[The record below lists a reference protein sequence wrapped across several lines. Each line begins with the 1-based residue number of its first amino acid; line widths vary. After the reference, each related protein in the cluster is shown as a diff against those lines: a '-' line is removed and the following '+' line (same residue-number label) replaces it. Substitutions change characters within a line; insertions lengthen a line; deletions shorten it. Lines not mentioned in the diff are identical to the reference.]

1 MGSSCSWKERESI
14 CSSCFYGNC
23 FRSFLLLDYTRYET
37 KSCRLRLFWKR
48 DRELKTSICTIRFTL
63 FNPNY
68 QQILT
73 KNISYA
79 TWKVSKEVLIEEYE
93 KEENKRRQE
102 AAEEAARLAAEELAK
117 QQQQQSEQT
126 EQTDSSDHSNQSES
140 SETTNTTTNTTK
152 SSGLVAVQESSSSE
166 TDNTENNASPSLMIV
181 EDKKKENDSFQI
193 SMGFYCLLIERNVLY
208 KILYDR
214 KQLRSRL
221 SISHQTDFPS
231 FSYFLINFYIIRF
244 SIL

>member
-14 CSSCFYGNC
+14 CSSCFYG
-23 FRSFLLLDYTRYET
+23 SFIHSFILLDYTRYET

-48 DRELKTSICTIRFTL
+48 DWKLKTSICTIGFTI
-63 FNPNY
+63 FISNY
-68 QQILT
+68 KQILT

-117 QQQQQSEQT
+117 QQQEQSEQNKQA
-126 EQTDSSDHSNQSES
+126 EQSDSSDSSEQSEQ
-140 SETTNTTTNTTK
+140 SETTTNTSN

-166 TDNTENNASPSLMIV
+166 TDTTVNTSSPSLMIV

-193 SMGFYCLLIERNVLY
+193 SLGFYCLLIEWSVVCEL
-208 KILYDR
+208 LCAR
-214 KQLRSRL
+214 KHLRSRFC
-221 SISHQTDFPS
+221 ISLQTDFSS
-231 FSYFLINFYIIRF
+231 FTYFFMNYYIILFLI
-244 SIL
+244 L

>member
-117 QQQQQSEQT
+117 QQQEQSEQNKQA
-126 EQTDSSDHSNQSES
+126 EQSDSSEQSEQ
-140 SETTNTTTNTTK
+140 SEQLETTTNTSN

-166 TDNTENNASPSLMIV
+166 TDNTVNTSSPSLMIV

-193 SMGFYCLLIERNVLY
+193 SLGFYCLFIERSVLY
-208 KILYDR
+208 NILYDR

-231 FSYFLINFYIIRF
+231 FSYFFN
-244 SIL
+244 

>member
-117 QQQQQSEQT
+117 QQQEQSEQNKQA
-126 EQTDSSDHSNQSES
+126 EQSDKSEQSEQ
-140 SETTNTTTNTTK
+140 SEQSETTTNTSN

-166 TDNTENNASPSLMIV
+166 TDTTVNTSSPSLMIV

-193 SMGFYCLLIERNVLY
+193 SMGFYCLLIERSVLY

-231 FSYFLINFYIIRF
+231 FSYFFN
-244 SIL
+244 